1 MGRDVGQF
9 IGLIAVGSGA
19 VVLLLS
25 YLGAYMLG
33 RSHGR
38 RVEERSAGHLEHAD
52 ATQRI
57 SALESTIYGL
67 SASIDRLMD
76 AQRLLVAQQDHLS
89 RKVGLADRN
98 DRNNAVAIPAIQGRH
113 TPS

>member
-1 MGRDVGQF
+1 MDRGLGEY

-19 VVLLLS
+19 LVLMLS
-25 YLGAYMLG
+25 YLGAYLMG

-38 RVEERSAGHLEHAD
+38 RDEQRSSRHLEQAD

-57 SALESTIYGL
+57 AAVESTIYGL
-67 SASIDRLMD
+67 SASIDRMMD

-98 DRNNAVAIPAIQGRH
+98 NVNVGIPAIQGH
-113 TPS
+113 KTPS

>member
-1 MGRDVGQF
+1 MSGRDLGE
-9 IGLIAVGSGA
+9 LIVVVSIIAGSA
-19 VVLLLS
+19 ILALS

-38 RVEERSAGHLEHAD
+38 RAERLSPEAMD
-52 ATQRI
+52 QMDSSQRI
-57 SALESTIYGL
+57 ASLESTIGTL
-67 SASIDRLMD
+67 NGSVERLRD

-89 RKVGLADRN
+89 RKVGLSSDRMGL
-98 DRNNAVAIPAIQGRH
+98 PASTTR